1 MVLAW
6 QGMSRTRSCATL
18 EAGDQ
23 MLEGAAGHPAVEGGP
38 SPPLKRVKT
47 EQCDVDLRK
56 RVMELE
62 LELASLKVLT

>member
-1 MVLAW
+1 
-6 QGMSRTRSCATL
+6 MSRRWSCATL

-23 MLEGAAGHPAVEGGP
+23 MLEGAAGHPVEGGP

-47 EQCDVDLRK
+47 EQCDADLRK
-56 RVMELE
+56 LVMELE